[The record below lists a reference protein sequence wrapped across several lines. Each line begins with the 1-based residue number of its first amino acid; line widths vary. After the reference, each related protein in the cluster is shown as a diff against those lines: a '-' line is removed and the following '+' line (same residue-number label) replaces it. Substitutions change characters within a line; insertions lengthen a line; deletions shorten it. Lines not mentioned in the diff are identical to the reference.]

1 MSVALYIFNSEG
13 IYIVLFKVQILSLL
27 KIVNDLINICYE
39 SYNTLAEESSDQLVK
54 LRSNLEN
61 LFKVAATNGAYSLG
75 IEISIDELL
84 SKYKDEMSEM
94 ETVLEQKSLERIKGQ
109 SSFSNPQAI
118 LTGLASGTN
127 APRGVV
133 EENFQC
139 VCTLAKKSNADNVYK
154 GHLLEL
160 VLEIWR
166 FTSTVGVE

>member
-1 MSVALYIFNSEG
+1 M
-13 IYIVLFKVQILSLL
+13 
-27 KIVNDLINICYE
+27 
-39 SYNTLAEESSDQLVK
+39 
-54 LRSNLEN
+54 
-61 LFKVAATNGAYSLG
+61 KVAATNGAYSLG

-84 SKYKDEMSEM
+84 SKYKDEISEM

-109 SSFSNPQAI
+109 SSLSNPQAI
-118 LTGLASGTN
+118 LTN